1 MAGQFRS
8 IMRALVTWV
17 GKPIGRSV
25 MRKQVLAAAAILC
38 FIGGTS
44 GPYAADKS
52 QMPSNGILT
61 IAEQV
66 LQGPVLGP
74 PRGKLTPATPEALQR
89 ELPDDRFISDV
100 FPPIRLIFPDG
111 TKEPEPK
118 GRYELAR
125 VLKVQ
130 PLTGE
135 HVLKAFAKDVPFDP
149 DAKSAAAVDDTP
161 LVDSQLLFD
170 QRRVKEWSK

>member
-1 MAGQFRS
+1 MNPTMTPPAPPT
-8 IMRALVTWV
+8 AVV
-17 GKPIGRSV
+17 
-25 MRKQVLAAAAILC
+25 
-38 FIGGTS
+38 
-44 GPYAADKS
+44 
-52 QMPSNGILT
+52 
-61 IAEQV
+61 AEQSVPEV
-66 LQGPVLGP
+66 LKQAYAIQPGTKKEIVALLGD
-74 PRGKLTPATPEALQR
+74 GLCAKVALETGPATPEALQR

-118 GRYELAR
+118 GRYEIAR

-149 DAKSAAAVDDTP
+149 DAKSAAAVDNTP

>member
-1 MAGQFRS
+1 VGRETHWEKGHAKAGFSGGCDLVLHRRHIRAIRS
-8 IMRALVTWV
+8 
-17 GKPIGRSV
+17 GQKPD
-25 MRKQVLAAAAILC
+25 AEH
-38 FIGGTS
+38 
-44 GPYAADKS
+44 
-52 QMPSNGILT
+52 GILT

-118 GRYELAR
+118 GRYEIAR

-161 LVDSQLLFD
+161 LVDPQLLLD

>member
-1 MAGQFRS
+1 MLILTLALVVLTANAAEPLPVAIPPSNEPVAVALDLVGPMPSRWEASGKGWAGRGEEGEFSHWERAWRS
-8 IMRALVTWV
+8 IV
-17 GKPIGRSV
+17 
-25 MRKQVLAAAAILC
+25 
-38 FIGGTS
+38 
-44 GPYAADKS
+44 
-52 QMPSNGILT
+52 
-61 IAEQV
+61 
-66 LQGPVLGP
+66 
-74 PRGKLTPATPEALQR
+74 TPATPEALQR

-118 GRYELAR
+118 GRYEIAR

-161 LVDSQLLFD
+161 LVDPQLLFD